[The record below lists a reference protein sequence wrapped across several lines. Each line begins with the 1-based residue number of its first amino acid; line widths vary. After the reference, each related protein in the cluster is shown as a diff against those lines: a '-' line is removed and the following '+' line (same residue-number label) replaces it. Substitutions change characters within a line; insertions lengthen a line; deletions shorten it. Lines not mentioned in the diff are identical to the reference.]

1 MHLARPPPFQARPNP
16 HPELQ
21 PPPSPD
27 IQTEF
32 SPKIFFFFFWSLK
45 SCTYLSTHHIGI
57 LSQRISGIFLHITL
71 VVSSLT
77 DNLFLHK
84 LWVQSFTSLKADLIY
99 YVKRSNGDI
108 NAVFAFS
115 KCLKMEYYFKG
126 STLVS
131 KKIWEFVIKA
141 VNDWALLYASISV
154 KSIFTRIKE
163 TIYIYI
169 SIKTLV

>member
-16 HPELQ
+16 HPQ
-21 PPPSPD
+21 IATTAVAGYPD
-27 IQTEF
+27 WIFT
-32 SPKIFFFFFWSLK
+32 KNFFFFFWSLK

-141 VNDWALLYASISV
+141 VNDWALLYATISV